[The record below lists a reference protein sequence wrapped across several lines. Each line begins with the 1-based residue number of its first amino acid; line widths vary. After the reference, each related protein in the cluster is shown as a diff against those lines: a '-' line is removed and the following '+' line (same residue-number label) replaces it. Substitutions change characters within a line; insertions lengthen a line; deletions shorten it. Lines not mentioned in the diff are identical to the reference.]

1 MPWALLSKSE
11 FSDAL
16 ASLALMIVNYRNWT
30 DIPKLEI
37 GHSSCLTALSPFVL
51 YSIHEDDMPG
61 QSGHSRLTVWSPP
74 SVSPDSLN
82 H

>member
-1 MPWALLSKSE
+1 M

-16 ASLALMIVNYRNWT
+16 ASLALTIVNYRNWT
-30 DIPKLEI
+30 DGPELEI
-37 GHSSCLTALSPFVL
+37 GHSSCLTAPSPSVF
-51 YSIHEDDMPG
+51 YSIHENDMPG
-61 QSGHSRLTVWSPP
+61 QSGHSRLTVWSPW